1 MILVVDDE
9 AMFLSV
15 LEVTLGGRYV
25 LLKARSAREAL
36 ELLESQ
42 PVDLVISDVMMPGM
56 DGYAL
61 CQRIKSTVDYSL
73 IPVLLLTA
81 KNTLEAK
88 VAGLEL
94 GADAYIEKPF
104 SEEHLLAQI
113 ASLLYN
119 RQKLAEYFAASTGIG
134 SAGVGSTG
142 IGSAGVGST
151 GIGSA
156 AQDQPKTE
164 NKFLRQL
171 EQMIRDNMHD
181 SDLDVERLAEM
192 MMMSR
197 ISLYRK
203 VKEAS
208 ALSPAELITIARLRR
223 AVELLGEGDYRIYE
237 ISDMVGFSSA
247 GSFTRNFLRQF
258 GVTPSDYFKG
268 RHRDER

>member
-142 IGSAGVGST
+142 IGSA
-151 GIGSA
+151 

-171 EQMIRDNMHD
+171 EQMIRDNIHD